1 MSTTG
6 TTKSNARRSLRS
18 ALLPLTMAAAVAV
31 PTFAGE
37 RQASASLLSSLA
49 TGVVKTFV
57 ENTISCAISG
67 SKNLGTC
74 ILTGSSGSSS
84 GLTESDITSIAG
96 AVKDELISFNA
107 GSYASQAQTL
117 VTTAH
122 SYSRGTSAAGLRQS
136 EIDVTNIIT
145 SADTLLGQCA
155 NSQLGLAGAGTYYI
169 VAAIKVAFK
178 KEFYEVRKAE
188 TVAGLAAPTGG
199 YNVYSQGDLD
209 GYRSALSIQTNEV
222 LTNLRSFSAQVDAKF
237 PPLWISESVQNHADD
252 SYLYHYW
259 TKKYCFDGPYGTNE
273 ANGTK
278 CAATTWSV
286 HTKKSVWSTG
296 GYSVY
301 FDNSSMYAPI
311 SEMEATFTRTN
322 DLIAYR
328 KAKIGDGLLETL
340 ARYERIVYGDY
351 EYCGDGVC
359 SVSDISSCASDCV
372 ADADGAKYAQRSAF
386 SLTTSSPQR
395 VLETSDARLEW
406 QSDGNLVIYAKADGL
421 PLWASSTGGSGYTL
435 DYQNGGNLVVYPAGT
450 TTNFIWQSSTGAAN
464 YGKLA
469 LVGKVL
475 HVLDASG
482 KSVWNSDE
490 DSHTYATLE
499 SQFCYDTSST
509 RTLLSNGFGDRLV
522 WQTDGNLV
530 IYNASNVAQMATN
543 TGGSGKY
550 LCNEEDGTL
559 AVYSQS
565 GATLWSKTS
574 FDGDARYI
582 KLGMNHLQLT
592 SLLGSL
598 EWSSNNSCESGNVWA
613 CDVPRT
619 TLQIKNSGLYVDV
632 GGASLDDGVSYLQWP
647 SNGQTN
653 QQFRIIPDGAGY
665 VFIKAVHSDK
675 CMALDPNNSQP
686 RAAILQETCSGVDGQ
701 RWQVIDMGGGY
712 VNFKSK
718 LTSLCMEVPN
728 ASTQQGATLAQWECN
743 NADCQ
748 RFAMQTVP

>member
-1 MSTTG
+1 MSTIG
-6 TTKSNARRSLRS
+6 TKKINARRPLCSV
-18 ALLPLTMAAAVAV
+18 LLPLALAGAVAV
-31 PTFAGE
+31 PTFVGE
-37 RQASASLLSSLA
+37 REASASILSSLA
-49 TGVVKTFV
+49 GGIVKTFV
-57 ENTISCAISG
+57 ENTISCAVSG
-67 SKNLGTC
+67 SKNLGIC
-74 ILTGSSGSSS
+74 LLTGTSGSSS
-84 GLTESDITSIAG
+84 GLTENDITSIAG

-107 GSYASQAQTL
+107 GSYASQAQNL
-117 VTTAH
+117 ITTAH
-122 SYSRGTSAAGLRQS
+122 SYTRGTSAAGLKQS

-188 TVAGLAAPTGG
+188 TVAGLAAPTSG

-237 PPLWISESVQNHADD
+237 SVLQISERVKNDED
-252 SYLYHYW
+252 SSYKYHYW
-259 TKKYCFDGPYGTNE
+259 TKTYCFDEPYGTNE
-273 ANGTK
+273 AQSTK

-286 HTKKSVWSTG
+286 DTKKSIWSTG
-296 GYSVY
+296 DYSVY
-301 FDNSSMYAPI
+301 FDNSATYAPI
-311 SEMEATFTRTN
+311 SQMEATFSRTN

-359 SVSDISSCASDCV
+359 SASDINSCASDCV
-372 ADADGAKYAQRSAF
+372 ADADGARYAQRSAF
-386 SLTTSSPQR
+386 SLTKSNPQR

-406 QSDGNLVIYAKADGL
+406 QSDGNLVLYAKADGL

-435 DYQNGGNLVVYPAGT
+435 DYQGGGNLVVYPAGT

-490 DSHTYATLE
+490 DSHAYATLE
-499 SQFCYDTSST
+499 GQFCYDTSVT
-509 RTLLSNGFGDRLV
+509 RTLLSNGFGDRLL

-530 IYNASNVAQMATN
+530 VYNASNVAQMATN

-550 LCNEEDGTL
+550 LCNQEDGTL
-559 AVYSQS
+559 AIYSKS
-565 GATLWSKTS
+565 GATLWSRTS
-574 FDGDARYI
+574 SDGEARNL

-598 EWSSNNSCESGNVWA
+598 EWTSSNTCEGGNVWA

-619 TLQIKNSGLYVDV
+619 TLQIKRSGLYVDV
-632 GGASLDDGVSYLQWP
+632 GGALLDDGVSLLQWP
-647 SNGQTN
+647 SNGQLN
-653 QQFRIIPDGAGY
+653 QQFRIIPDGAGHA
-665 VFIKAVHSDK
+665 FIKAVHSDK
-675 CMALDPNNSQP
+675 CLALDPNNSQP
-686 RAAILQETCSGVDGQ
+686 SAAILQETCSGVDGQ
-701 RWQVIDMGGGY
+701 RWQVIDVGSGY
-712 VNFKSK
+712 SSFKSK
-718 LTSLCMEVPN
+718 LTGLCMEVPN
-728 ASTQQGATLAQWECN
+728 ASVEQGATLAQWECN
-743 NADCQ
+743 NTDWQ
-748 RFAMQTVP
+748 RFAVQTVN